1 MLKIALS
8 AGHGGRDLKGNPVT
22 PGKRT
27 PDGSMLEWEFNSAA
41 AKHFIEIMKG
51 YEGVEIVKVSDIDT
65 GHVDTPLRQRT
76 DKANA
81 EKVDLYIA
89 IHANASGDI
98 WSDACG
104 IEVFTYLKASAQSTK
119 IANEVQKQL
128 IKSSGLR
135 DRGVKQANLHEVRE
149 PKAPAILVEAAFMS
163 NHKEAELL
171 KTDEFRKKTAQAIA
185 LGLENVYGLKKK
197 ETQKTETKVN
207 TDTSKLYRVQ
217 VGSFSNKSNA
227 ETLLKELQAKG
238 YKDAYIKEV

>member
-8 AGHGGRDLKGNPVT
+8 AGHGGRDIKGNPVT

-41 AKHFIEIMKG
+41 AKHLIEIMKG

-89 IHANASGDI
+89 IHANASGDV
-98 WSDACG
+98 WSDAHG
-104 IEVFTYLKASAQSTK
+104 TETFVYNTASSQSIKVGT
-119 IANEVQKQL
+119 EVQKQL
-128 IKSSGLR
+128 IKALGLS
-135 DRGVKQANLHEVRE
+135 DRGLKKENLHEVRE

-163 NHKEAELL
+163 NHTEAELL
-171 KTDEFRKKTAQAIA
+171 KTDAFRKKTAQAIA

-217 VGSFSNKSNA
+217 VGSFANKSNA
-227 ETLLKELQAKG
+227 EGLLKELQAKG
-238 YKDAYIKEV
+238 YKDTYIKEV